1 MSIKNKNQSI
11 SEKLANIGT
20 NAGVIMMAAATTVGV
35 MDMQNHQRIKVVI
48 PNQPI
53 FAYETNNTQSN
64 NPIQREREESAPHY
78 ISYNVTQRTPGR
90 HGKI

>member
-20 NAGVIMMAAATTVGV
+20 QAGVVMMAAAATVGV
-35 MDMQNHQRIKVVI
+35 MDMQGHERIKVVI

-53 FAYETNNTQSN
+53 FAYETNNTESN
-64 NPIQREREESAPHY
+64 NPIQREREEVAPHF